1 MYRNIVRQLKTLR
14 HGRVEPDEQWLQNNR
29 ELLLHQIKNTIGPKI
44 AKPALKNIWESMSI
58 LLPHSFVYKVLRPVT
73 VMFLIVGL
81 GIGGWIATV
90 AASSESLPGEWLYP
104 AKIATEQ
111 TQVAVANAVGDKS
124 AQTNLHIEFAKRRA
138 IETKKIISTDNPD
151 KMQIAAQTV
160 TNLTNEIQN
169 VSNNLEDIKTT
180 PDASAQVAQNVTQNA
195 QQIGDV
201 LQDVKASLLVNT
213 STENLSNQVAAAN
226 NLVSDTAVQA
236 VEVMVV
242 KNLQGDNSV
251 SKDDVKQAITDQ
263 VQSAV
268 ADAAASQQNAQAAKN
283 AVDVVQTEIKQ
294 IAQDSKGTDVS
305 TTQALTTQIDAA
317 VKQTQD
323 AVDKTI
329 QISNETNQKATE
341 TQQLLSQDNLTQ
353 AVDTMKQVTS
363 ATQQAVQV
371 SDNTIKAIQNVLPV
385 VAVVGNESVS
395 SSEVSLI
402 VTTTPVTTTLGVSTT
417 IKIGTSTVIKAVT
430 STLPATGS
438 TSTAGTST
446 DKK

>member
-1 MYRNIVRQLKTLR
+1 MYGNIVRQLKTLR
-14 HGRVEPDEQWLQNNR
+14 HGQVEPNEEWLKKNR
-29 ELLLHQIKNTIGPKI
+29 ELLLHQIKNTIGPKT
-44 AKPALKNIWESMSI
+44 AKPALENIWESMSM
-58 LLPHSFVYKVLRPVT
+58 LLPHSFVYKILRPVT
-73 VMFLIVGL
+73 VMFLIVGM

-124 AQTNLHIEFAKRRA
+124 AQTNLHIEFARRRA

-160 TNLTNEIQN
+160 SNLTNEMQN
-169 VSNNLEDIKTT
+169 VSSNLEDIKTAPGT
-180 PDASAQVAQNVTQNA
+180 SAQVAQNVTQNA
-195 QQIGDV
+195 QQIGNV

-226 NLVSDTAVQA
+226 NLVSNTAVQA

-251 SKDDVKQAITDQ
+251 SKEDVKQAITDQ

-268 ADAAASQQNAQAAKN
+268 ADAAASQQNAQAVKN

-294 IAQDSKGTDVS
+294 ITEDSKGANAS
-305 TTQALTTQIDAA
+305 TTQALTTRIDAA
-317 VKQTQD
+317 VKQTQA
-323 AVDKTI
+323 AVDKTV
-329 QISNETNQKATE
+329 QIANETGQKATE

-353 AVDTMKQVTS
+353 AVDTMKQLTS

-371 SDNTIKAIQNVLPV
+371 SDNTIKAIQSVLPV
-385 VAVVGNESVS
+385 VAVVQSDSTS
-395 SSEVSLI
+395 SALSLT

-417 IKIGTSTVIKAVT
+417 VQLGTTTVIKVVT
-430 STLPATGS
+430 STLPVTGS
-438 TSTAGTST
+438 TGTTST